1 MSASSSAEFHDDII
15 YPDAVPFV
23 LVHLACFGAIWT
35 GVSWGMV
42 ALCLGLYVL
51 RMFAVTAGYH
61 RYFSHRSY
69 KTSRWF
75 QFVLAFLAQST
86 SQKSVLWWASLH
98 RHHHKHSDT
107 DQDVHSPRHR
117 GFWYSHVGW
126 IFDQRYESVDP
137 DSVPDLSRY
146 PELMFLLKYEQLP
159 SVVLALACFAAFGWE
174 GLVVG
179 FFWSTVL
186 LYHGTFFIN
195 SLAHVHGKQRY
206 ATGDDSRNN
215 WWLAIITLG
224 EGWHNNH
231 HAYQRS
237 ARQGFR
243 WWEVDFTYYVLK
255 GLSAVGIVHDLGQ
268 PPVDVVQNRRALG
281 RATIERIARQLA
293 ARVDR
298 EAIEAYLR
306 SLPHLPTREQIGAK
320 LPHLPTREQIGARLP
335 HLPTR
340 QEIGAKLPHFP
351 TREQIGAKLPH
362 LPTRAQ
368 LEARLEARLANFPT
382 RAELEAR
389 LPHLPTMAEL
399 EAKLPHLPSRDEIRA
414 AALRMIPDTP
424 SMDEIVERAREMIA
438 QARAYA
444 AMVSGDAGT
453 SIA

>member
-1 MSASSSAEFHDDII
+1 MPAPSTSADFHDDII

-23 LVHLACFGAIWT
+23 LVHLACLGAIWT

-42 ALCLGLYVL
+42 GLCLGLYLL

-75 QFVLAFLAQST
+75 QFVLAFLAQTT

-117 GFWYSHVGW
+117 GFFYSHVGW
-126 IFDQRYESVDP
+126 IFDQRYERTDLEA
-137 DSVPDLSRY
+137 VPDLSKY
-146 PELMFLLKYEQLP
+146 PELLFLLRFEQLP
-159 SVVLALACFAAFGWE
+159 AVVLALACWAAFGWQ
-174 GLVVG
+174 GLVIG

-243 WWEVDFTYYVLK
+243 WWEIDITYYLLK
-255 GLSAVGIVHDLGQ
+255 ALSAVGVVHDLGK
-268 PPVDVVQNRRALG
+268 PPADVVENTRALG

-298 EAIEAYLR
+298 EAIDAYLR
-306 SLPHLPTREQIGAK
+306 NLPHLPTREE
-320 LPHLPTREQIGARLP
+320 LSARLP

-340 QEIGAKLPHFP
+340 A
-351 TREQIGAKLPH
+351 A
-362 LPTRAQ
+362 
-368 LEARLEARLANFPT
+368 LEARLEARIAQLPS

-389 LPHLPTMAEL
+389 LPHLPSRAELEARLPHIPSMAEL
-399 EAKLPHLPSRDEIRA
+399 EARLPHLPSMEELRDA
-414 AALRMIPDTP
+414 ARRMIPDTP
-424 SMDEIVERAREMIA
+424 SMDEICARARELI
-438 QARAYA
+438 AYA
-444 AMVSGDAGT
+444 RLHT
-453 SIA
+453 SAVPGGVGPSTA